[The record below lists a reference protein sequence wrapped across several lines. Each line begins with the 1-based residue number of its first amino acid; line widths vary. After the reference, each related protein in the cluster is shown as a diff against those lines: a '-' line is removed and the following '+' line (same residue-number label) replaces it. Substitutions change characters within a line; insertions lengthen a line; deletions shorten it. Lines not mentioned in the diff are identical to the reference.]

1 MSVEFNSIHTRKDG
15 FSMYDYSMEDARIQ
29 EAISEI
35 SETGELITLQDGR
48 FPWIE
53 RKVKTLRLSGLYK
66 LAGYPEYSFRAAT
79 CATWIQFQV
88 SSNGDKQ
95 LSAANFCQLRL
106 CPMCISRR
114 AKRAAYKLSQVLDH
128 VEAEHGAMFLFLT
141 LTIRNVDG
149 DHLGDGIG
157 QLTKAWD
164 RLMKHRHIKAAVK
177 GWFRTVEITRRGK
190 GYHPHIHAIL
200 AVTPEYFPRKN
211 GLFIGHDEWVRRWRL
226 ALGVD
231 YDPSVRIQ
239 TAKAKGEVAGG
250 RAAALEAAKY
260 AVKDED
266 YIDPKLKDEAAA
278 QIVKDYTEALRR
290 RRLTAYG
297 GWLKEAARVLDAENL
312 EDGDLVHV
320 DDETIREDVAEY
332 VETYNW
338 HLGAGDYVLT
348 CRQINPLKLQRET
361 GKE

>member
-1 MSVEFNSIHTRKDG
+1 
-15 FSMYDYSMEDARIQ
+15 MEDARIQ
-29 EAISEI
+29 EAISVI
-35 SETGELITLQDGR
+35 PETGELITLQDGR

-79 CATWIQFQV
+79 CATWVQFLV
-88 SSNGDKQ
+88 SADGSRQ

-157 QLTKAWD
+157 QLTRAWA
-164 RLMKHRHIKAAVK
+164 RLMDHRHIKAAVK
-177 GWFRTVEITRRGK
+177 GWFRTVEITRKGK

-266 YIDPKLKDEAAA
+266 YIDPKLKDDEAA